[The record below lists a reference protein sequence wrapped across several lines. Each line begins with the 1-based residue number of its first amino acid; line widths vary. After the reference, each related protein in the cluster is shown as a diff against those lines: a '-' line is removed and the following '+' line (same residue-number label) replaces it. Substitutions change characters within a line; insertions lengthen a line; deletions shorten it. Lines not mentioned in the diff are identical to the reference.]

1 MTEDKSS
8 IINKAHDVFDAEIQ
22 CLQDVRNQI
31 NDTFYEA
38 VNLIYTTSS
47 RVIVTGVGKSAIV
60 AQKIVAT
67 FNSTGTPAIFMHA
80 ADAIHGDLGII
91 QENDL
96 ILALSKSGDT
106 PEIKVL
112 IPFLKTMGNKIIGMV
127 SNPNSTLAREAD
139 VILYI
144 PVSKEADPNNLAP
157 TSSTT
162 AQMAMGDALAIA
174 LLTAKG
180 FSDRDF
186 ARYHPGGNIGKQ
198 LYMCVKD
205 LCHYNGRPSVKSDAK
220 LKEIIVTISSGRLGV
235 TAVEE
240 NGQVVGIIT
249 DGDLRRMLENE
260 TETASVIASDIMTR
274 SPKTIQ
280 GDELAVKALQILQE
294 INITQLLVMND
305 DLYIGVIHIHDLLK
319 EGFV

>member
-8 IINKAHDVFDAEIQ
+8 IINKAHEVFDAEIQ
-22 CLQDVRNQI
+22 CLQDVRNHI
-31 NDTFYEA
+31 NETFFEA

-127 SNPNSTLAREAD
+127 SNQNSTLAREAD
-139 VILYI
+139 VVLYI

-186 ARYHPGGNIGKQ
+186 AKYHPGGNIGKQ

-205 LCHYNGRPSVKSDAK
+205 LCHYNGRPSVKADAN

-240 NGQVVGIIT
+240 NGQVIGIIT

-260 TETASVIASDIMTR
+260 TETSSVKASDIMTR

-280 GDELAVKALQILQE
+280 GDELAVKALQVLQE